1 MKETMKKSWWQVT
14 IHCVV
19 AGWISY
25 WLEIYIGSRFLMTK
39 LPDGTV
45 TTNDALWMVMSAI
58 IFLATLAIGG
68 FLFFRRMRRQEVFCS
83 ASVMV
88 AFNIIG
94 GLIAHFFQ
102 RSITPFTMF
111 FAEISTWKGFIDQLL
126 YDIGLNQWIIFI
138 ISGVVPYL
146 FVLFG
151 KQEKDTPL

>member
-1 MKETMKKSWWQVT
+1 MKETLKKSWWQVT
-14 IHCVV
+14 VYCVV

-25 WLEIYIGSRFLMTK
+25 WLEIYIGSRYLMTK

-45 TTNDALWMVMSAI
+45 TTNDTLWMVMSAI
-58 IFLATLAIGG
+58 IFLATLAVGG

-94 GLIAHFFQ
+94 GLIAHLYQ
-102 RSITPFTMF
+102 RSITSFTLF
-111 FAEISTWKGFIDQLL
+111 YSEISTWKGFIDQLL
-126 YDIGLNQWIIFI
+126 YDVGMKMWVSFI
-138 ISGVVPYL
+138 ITGALPYL

-151 KQEKDTPL
+151 KREK

>member
-1 MKETMKKSWWQVT
+1 MKETMKRSWWQVT
-14 IHCVV
+14 IYCAV

-45 TTNDALWMVMSAI
+45 TTNDTLWMVMSAV
-58 IFLATLAIGG
+58 IFLVTLAIGG
-68 FLFFRRMRRQEVFCS
+68 SLIFRRMSRQEVFCS

-102 RSITPFTMF
+102 RSITSFTMF

-138 ISGVVPYL
+138 ISAVVPYL
-146 FVLFG
+146 FVLFCKRG
-151 KQEKDTPL
+151 TDKSA

>member
-1 MKETMKKSWWQVT
+1 MKETFKKSWWQVT
-14 IHCVV
+14 VYCVV

-45 TTNDALWMVMSAI
+45 TTNDTLWMVMSAI
-58 IFLATLAIGG
+58 IFLATLAVGG

-88 AFNIIG
+88 AFNIVG
-94 GLIAHFFQ
+94 GLIAHLYQ
-102 RSITPFTMF
+102 RSITSFTLF
-111 FAEISTWKGFIDQLL
+111 YSEISTWKGFIDQLL
-126 YDIGLNQWIIFI
+126 YGIGMNMWVSFI
-138 ISGVVPYL
+138 ITGTLPYL

-151 KQEKDTPL
+151 KREK